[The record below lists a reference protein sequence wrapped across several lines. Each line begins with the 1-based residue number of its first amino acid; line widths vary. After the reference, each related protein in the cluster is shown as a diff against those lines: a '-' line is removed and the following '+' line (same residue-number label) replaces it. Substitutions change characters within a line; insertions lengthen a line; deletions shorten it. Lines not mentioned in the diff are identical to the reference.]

1 MSEIVRPETK
11 ELVVPL
17 GEGITARGASV
28 TVAKDVKYEAVEKA
42 LQSVAT
48 LEKMSQWW
56 MGDIALQAQDILGE
70 EYSQIEAVVETTVG
84 VKFKTFQHYKYMA
97 KKFPPNQ
104 RYNLPFAYHE
114 TVVRLDNSQRREML
128 RLADSNDLTIGEF
141 RRHVRSEFPKK
152 RKSGNDDVE
161 FVLGTVDLLD
171 NEVDMSTVFDICSN
185 PMNRTVTKKELNE
198 MGLFAL
204 TKQNQV
210 HVIVMR
216 PKKDIEISTQEK
228 EHAF

>member
-1 MSEIVRPETK
+1 MNEVTIPNRE

-28 TVAKDVKYEAVEKA
+28 TVSKDVKYEAVEKA

-104 RYNLPFAYHE
+104 RCNLPFAYHE
-114 TVVRLDNSQRREML
+114 TVVRLGNNERKEML
-128 RLADSNDLTIGEF
+128 KIADSNEMTIGEF
-141 RRHVRSEFPKK
+141 RRHVRTEFPKK
-152 RKSGNDDVE
+152 KKNNLDDVE
-161 FVLGTVDLLD
+161 YVLATVKLSESDI
-171 NEVDMSTVFDICSN
+171 NMSTVFDICSDK
-185 PMNRTVTKKELNE
+185 MNRTITKQQLND

-204 TKQNQV
+204 TKQDQV
-210 HVIVMR
+210 HVIVMK
-216 PKKDIEISTQEK
+216 PIQKDITQPK
-228 EHAF
+228 EEYVF